1 MVSKHAFEAVD
12 RLMKDIC
19 NSDKIFSGKIVI
31 LSGDFRQTLPIVRH
45 DSRTQIIENC
55 IKNSVL
61 WDEFQSFSL
70 FENKRLTAKDDNFK
84 KWLLHVGEGKR
95 SNEYESENES
105 IYILDDLICEFEEII
120 TEIYGRQII
129 TEDES
134 THDKVILAPTNVEV
148 IELNNKILSKV
159 EGDTREYLSID
170 AVSDEDGES
179 LFSSVPIEVLNTLT
193 PNGMPQHNLILK
205 VGVIAV
211 LLRNLNIDNGLCNGT
226 RLKVIK
232 LMKYSILCEI
242 ISGNKVGR
250 NVIVPRIDFVSAT
263 EDIPFKMTRRQ
274 LPVRLGYAMTI
285 NKSQGQ
291 SFNNVGV
298 LLISPVFSQGQLYVA
313 LSRVRSRNN
322 LKIVLSIET
331 NKCMKKKEMLHKKYG
346 NVKNYTKNVVLKE
359 IL

>member
-1 MVSKHAFEAVD
+1 MTCNPAWKEIVENIEEHEIVAD
-12 RLMKDIC
+12 RPD
-19 NSDKIFSGKIVI
+19 V
-31 LSGDFRQTLPIVRH
+31 V
-45 DSRTQIIENC
+45 
-55 IKNSVL
+55 
-61 WDEFQSFSL
+61 SFSL

-205 VGVIAV
+205 VG
-211 LLRNLNIDNGLCNGT
+211 
-226 RLKVIK
+226 
-232 LMKYSILCEI
+232 
-242 ISGNKVGR
+242 
-250 NVIVPRIDFVSAT
+250 
-263 EDIPFKMTRRQ
+263 
-274 LPVRLGYAMTI
+274 
-285 NKSQGQ
+285 
-291 SFNNVGV
+291 
-298 LLISPVFSQGQLYVA
+298 
-313 LSRVRSRNN
+313 
-322 LKIVLSIET
+322 
-331 NKCMKKKEMLHKKYG
+331 EMLHKKYG